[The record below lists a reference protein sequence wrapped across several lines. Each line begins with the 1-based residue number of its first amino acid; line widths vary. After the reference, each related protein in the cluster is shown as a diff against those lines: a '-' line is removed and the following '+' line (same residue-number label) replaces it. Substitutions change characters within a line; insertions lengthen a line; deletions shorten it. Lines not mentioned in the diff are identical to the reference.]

1 MNIGQV
7 AIKTVVIIVILFLLS
22 LAGAI
27 TFPVA
32 TAVAGVAGVG
42 IINFILL
49 LFGVFILALV
59 GNTIGKGIRGYKV
72 PLLAIVLVY
81 ACSFAIGGLI
91 TVLGLLNVPYAPTI
105 NITWLGTTL
114 VSRMLTI
121 LLIGTAIMVVFL
133 VGE

>member
-1 MNIGQV
+1 MNLGQV
-7 AIKTVVIIVILFLLS
+7 ALKTIVIVIILFLLS

-32 TAVAGVAGVG
+32 AAVSGVAGIG

-49 LFGVFILALV
+49 VLGVFVLALV

-72 PLLAIVLVY
+72 PLMAIILVY
-81 ACSFAIGGLI
+81 ASSFAIGGLI
-91 TVLGLLNVPYAPTI
+91 AVLGLLNVPYAPSI
-105 NITWLGTTL
+105 NITWLGTAL
-114 VSRMLTI
+114 ISRMLTI